1 MSNKPRLKVLLVY
14 PRFPSLT
21 FWNYRE
27 TCEASGARYPAAP
40 LGLITVAALLPSH
53 WIFRLVD
60 RNTEELTEED
70 LGWADIVMTG
80 GMLPQQLDTL
90 AVIDLCKAHGKR
102 VAVGGP
108 DISSSPHIYAA
119 AHFRVIGE
127 AEGVAAAFAAALE
140 RNETSGV
147 FEAEKFQVDVT
158 TSPIPRF
165 DLLKFDHY
173 LHVGIQFSRGCPFT
187 CEFCDIIELYGRVP
201 RAKTN
206 DQMLAEL
213 NALYECGYR
222 GWIDFVDDNMV
233 GNKKALKGFLPKLAA
248 WQVQRRYPF
257 EFSTEASI
265 NLADDEELL
274 QMMRRANFFAIFVG
288 IETPDPDT
296 LIATSKKQNTRRDL
310 AKSVFRI
317 YRAGIFVTA
326 GFIVGFDSEK
336 SHVMRQIAGFIE
348 EAAIPVCMV
357 GLLVALPNTQLMR
370 RLARE
375 GRLHPYHDVP
385 LDEECD
391 QCTVGLN
398 FDTTRPR
405 QDIIRD
411 CKEIVETIYA
421 PAAYFARVRKVG
433 LRLDCSTQRNPYP
446 LAKNLRELAA
456 ILWRLTRT
464 RDVAW
469 QFWRTALGCAVRN
482 PTALRSVIKMSA
494 LYIHL
499 GPFSRYVSQTLD
511 RHMREDKS
519 RWQRLHPSRGHPS
532 ACTPSKRRDLS
543 RHVGVD

>member
-1 MSNKPRLKVLLVY
+1 MSNKPQLKVLLVY
-14 PRFPSLT
+14 PRFPSAT

-27 TCEASGARYPAAP
+27 TCEVSGARYPGAP
-40 LGLITVAALLPSH
+40 LGLITVAALLPSY

-60 RNTEELTEED
+60 RNTEELIEAD

-90 AVIDLCKAHGKR
+90 TIIELCKAHGKR

-119 AHFRVIGE
+119 ADFLVIGE
-127 AEGVAAAFAAALE
+127 AEGVAADFAAALE

-158 TSPIPRF
+158 KSPIPRF
-165 DLLKFDHY
+165 ELLNFERY

-201 RAKTN
+201 RAKSD

-213 NALYECGYR
+213 DALYACGYR

-233 GNKKALKGFLPKLAA
+233 GNKKALKRFLPRLAA
-248 WQVQRRYPF
+248 WQEQRRYPF
-257 EFSTEASI
+257 EFTTEASI

-288 IETPDPDT
+288 IETPDAET
-296 LIATSKKQNTRRDL
+296 LVATSKKQNTRRDL
-310 AKSVFRI
+310 AESVHRI
-317 YRAGIFVTA
+317 YRVGIFVTA
-326 GFIVGFDSEK
+326 GFIVGFDGEK
-336 SHVMRQIAGFIE
+336 SHVARQIAGLIK

-370 RLARE
+370 RLVRE

-411 CKEIVETIYA
+411 CKEIVETIYT
-421 PAAYFARVRKVG
+421 PTAYFSRVREVG
-433 LRLDCSTQRNPYP
+433 LRLDCSVQRNPYP

-456 ILWRLTRT
+456 IIWRLSRT
-464 RDVAW
+464 RHVAW
-469 QFWRTALGCAVRN
+469 LFWRTALGCAVRN
-482 PTALRSVIKMSA
+482 PTALRSVIKMAA

-511 RHMREDKS
+511 RHMKEERS
-519 RWQRLHPSRGHPS
+519 RWQRLEPSREQPR
-532 ACTPSKRRDLS
+532 AALP
-543 RHVGVD
+543 VA